1 MPMKALIFDGSRKG
15 ETAMD
20 PIRTALEKEISD
32 AGWEVETLPL
42 RDMDIAPC
50 TGCFKCWTK
59 TPGIC
64 VIDDAGRE
72 VTRKLVRSDLFV
84 ILTPVTFGGYSSEV
98 KKALDRSLGWML
110 PYFTKVQGK
119 THHKPRYKAY
129 PDLLAI
135 GTVPQHDEAVEAL
148 FRDLVDRNAIN
159 AHSPNHVAGVIE
171 EGADPETLRDSL
183 HVMLHSVGVVK

>member
-1 MPMKALIFDGSRKG
+1 MKALIFDGARKG
-15 ETAMD
+15 ETGLA
-20 PIRTALEKEISD
+20 PIRSLVEEGIAA

-64 VIDDAGRE
+64 VIDDTGRE
-72 VTRKLVRSDLFV
+72 VTRKVVRSDLLV

-98 KKALDRSLGWML
+98 KKALDRSLGWLL
-110 PYFTKVQGK
+110 PYFTKVDGHI
-119 THHKPRYKAY
+119 HHKPRYKRY

-135 GTVPQHDEAVEAL
+135 GTVPAEDPEMATL
-148 FRDLVDRNAIN
+148 FRDLVDRNATN
-159 AHSPNHVAGVIE
+159 AHSPKHTAGIMV
-171 EGADPETLRDSL
+171 EGADPETVRDSVHDL
-183 HVMLHSVGVVK
+183 LKALGVVE

>member
-1 MPMKALIFDGSRKG
+1 MKALIFDGGRKG
-15 ETAMD
+15 ETALD
-20 PIRTALEKEISD
+20 PIRGVVEKEMSD
-32 AGWEVETLPL
+32 GGWEVETLPL

-64 VIDDAGRE
+64 VIDDTGRE
-72 VTRKLVRSDLFV
+72 VTRKLVRSDLLI

-110 PYFTKVQGK
+110 PYFTKVQGQ
-119 THHKPRYKAY
+119 THHKPRYKRY

-135 GTVPQHDEAVEAL
+135 GTVPQHDEELETL

-159 AHSPNHVAGVIE
+159 AHSPNHVSGVIT
-171 EGADPETLRDSL
+171 EGSDPEEVRERVHDLLSGT
-183 HVMLHSVGVVK
+183 GVVK

>member
-1 MPMKALIFDGSRKG
+1 MKALIFDGGRKG
-15 ETAMD
+15 ETALD
-20 PIRTALEKEISD
+20 PIRGVVEKEMSD

-64 VIDDAGRE
+64 VIDDTGRE
-72 VTRKLVRSDLFV
+72 VTRKLVRSDLLV

-119 THHKPRYKAY
+119 THHKPRYKRY

-135 GTVPQHDEAVEAL
+135 GTLPQPDEELEAL

-159 AHSPNHVAGVIE
+159 AHSPNHVAAVITEGSGPE
-171 EGADPETLRDSL
+171 EVRERVSDLLRAT
-183 HVMLHSVGVVK
+183 GVVK

>member
-1 MPMKALIFDGSRKG
+1 MKALIFDGSREG
-15 ETAMD
+15 ETPLD
-20 PIRTALEKEISD
+20 PIRIAVEKEISD

-42 RDMDIAPC
+42 RDMDVAPC

-72 VTRKLVRSDLFV
+72 VTRKLVRSDLLV

-110 PYFTKVQGK
+110 PYFTKTKGHI
-119 THHKPRYKAY
+119 HHKARYKRY

-135 GTVPQHDEAVEAL
+135 GTVPQHDEEVETL
-148 FRDLVDRNAIN
+148 FRDLVDRNATN
-159 AHSPNHVAGVIE
+159 AHSPNHGAGVIE
-171 EGADPETLRDSL
+171 ERADPESVRDSV
-183 HVMLHSVGVVK
+183 HDMLRTMGVVD

>member
-1 MPMKALIFDGSRKG
+1 MKAIIFDGERKG
-15 ETAMD
+15 ETALGSL
-20 PIRTALEKEISD
+20 RTAVEGELST
-32 AGWEVETLPL
+32 AGWKVETLPL
-42 RDMDIAPC
+42 RDMDISPC

-64 VIDDAGRE
+64 VIDDDGRE

-110 PYFTKVQGK
+110 PYFTKVQGYI
-119 THHKPRYKAY
+119 HHKPRYRRY

-135 GTVPQHDEAVEAL
+135 GIVPGHDEELETL
-148 FRDLVDRNAIN
+148 FHDLVDRNAIN
-159 AHSPNHVAGVIE
+159 AHSPNHLAGTIE
-171 EGADPETLRDSL
+171 QGAGPEEARERVVELLQTL
-183 HVMLHSVGVVK
+183 GVVR

>member
-1 MPMKALIFDGSRKG
+1 MKALIFDGARAG
-15 ETAMD
+15 ETVLD
-20 PIRTALEKEISD
+20 LVRTVIEEQMTA

-42 RDMDIAPC
+42 RDMDISPC

-64 VIDDAGRE
+64 VIDDTGRQ
-72 VTRKLVRSDLFV
+72 VTRKLVKSDLMV

-110 PYFTKVQGK
+110 PYFTKIQGQ
-119 THHKPRYKAY
+119 THHKPRYKRY
-129 PDLLAI
+129 PDLLAV
-135 GTVPQHDEAVEAL
+135 GTVPEHDEELENL

-159 AHSPNHVAGVIE
+159 AHSPNHLAGVIE
-171 EGADPETLRDSL
+171 EGMDGDAVTDSIQEL
-183 HVMLHSVGVVK
+183 LQTIGVVE

>member
-1 MPMKALIFDGSRKG
+1 MPMKALIFDGSREG
-15 ETAMD
+15 EPGLD
-20 PIRTALEKEISD
+20 PIRSVVENEISD

-42 RDMDIAPC
+42 RDMKISPC
-50 TGCFKCWTK
+50 NGCFKCWTK

-64 VIDDAGRE
+64 AIDDTGRE
-72 VTRKLVRSDLFV
+72 VTKKLVRSDLFV
-84 ILTPVTFGGYSSEV
+84 ILTPITFGGYSSQV

-110 PYFTKVQGK
+110 PYFTKIQGY
-119 THHKPRYKAY
+119 THHKPRYKSY

-135 GTVPQHDEAVEAL
+135 GTVPQHDKEVETI

-171 EGADPETLRDSL
+171 LGTNDEVVRDTVRDLLSTL
-183 HVMLHSVGVVK
+183 GVVE